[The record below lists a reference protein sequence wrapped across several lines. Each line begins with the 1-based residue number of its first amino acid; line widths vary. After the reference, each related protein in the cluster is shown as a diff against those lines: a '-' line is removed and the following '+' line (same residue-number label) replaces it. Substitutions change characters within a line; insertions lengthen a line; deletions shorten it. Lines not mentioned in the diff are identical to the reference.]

1 MAWLR
6 VDTQTVL
13 TIGTHV
19 ITKNPRVAVSRPEA
33 AAWALTVRGA
43 RRSDAG
49 AYMCQVNREPM
60 IHATH
65 HLQVVVPPDITAGGS
80 GGEVRAREGEGAA
93 LHCSATGV
101 PPPSITWRREDA
113 AAIHVNGNVTVNKW
127 SGEWLNL
134 SSVSRE
140 SDGAYLCIATNG
152 VPPSVSKRI
161 ILHVLCAP
169 SVFAKQKMIG
179 GYVGSSVSLQCRVE
193 ANPRPAVYWTHSH
206 ATRLQYGSKY
216 QASMRS
222 EGYRHWATLQ
232 IHNVSRDDIGAYTC
246 LVENA
251 LGKGRA
257 DITLYTLAS
266 TTTSTMMIDPTTDQV
281 TTTLEDYL
289 EISSAEAPTDNL
301 AADLGDE
308 DPYVVVLSQH
318 QMQSFDPMPSS

>member
-1 MAWLR
+1 MFSFLATCLMILAVYAKDEPYFLDSGQNVTVVLGRDATLVCRVQNLDSYKVAWLR

-43 RRSDAG
+43 RRADAG

-113 AAIHVNGNVTVNKW
+113 AAIHINGNVTVHKW

-134 SSVSRE
+134 SSVRRE

-161 ILHVLCAP
+161 ILHVLCECLLKVTAH
-169 SVFAKQKMIG
+169 IN
-179 GYVGSSVSLQCRVE
+179 GS
-193 ANPRPAVYWTHSH
+193 PF
-206 ATRLQYGSKY
+206 
-216 QASMRS
+216 
-222 EGYRHWATLQ
+222 
-232 IHNVSRDDIGAYTC
+232 
-246 LVENA
+246 
-251 LGKGRA
+251 
-257 DITLYTLAS
+257 
-266 TTTSTMMIDPTTDQV
+266 TSTNFQPEVDTV
-281 TTTLEDYL
+281 TIPFRVDMCAVPLAHRWQTLELGLSPWPGELYL
-289 EISSAEAPTDNL
+289 TCRMMM
-301 AADLGDE
+301 
-308 DPYVVVLSQH
+308 SQ
-318 QMQSFDPMPSS
+318 